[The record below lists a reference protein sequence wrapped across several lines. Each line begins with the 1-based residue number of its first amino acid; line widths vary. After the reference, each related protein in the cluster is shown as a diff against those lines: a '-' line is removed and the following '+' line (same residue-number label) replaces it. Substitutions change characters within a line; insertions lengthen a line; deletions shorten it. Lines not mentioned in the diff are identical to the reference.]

1 MCGFADFRKD
11 FCGFFRIF
19 GKVYED
25 FWSDTLLVL
34 NQKSHRFLL
43 ATMLWTFINYGFL
56 EDHINFTPA
65 I

>member
-25 FWSDTLLVL
+25 FWSDTPLGSLSLPFMYISSIILQL
-34 NQKSHRFLL
+34 NIQ
-43 ATMLWTFINYGFL
+43 YQ
-56 EDHINFTPA
+56 TPRLCK
-65 I
+65 